1 MMSDTPIRILL
12 ADDHPIVRD
21 GLALIIDNEPDM
33 TVIAQ
38 VSNGK
43 QAVELYQQLNPDV
56 SLLDLR
62 MPEMGAVDMIVAI
75 RQIAPNAN
83 LIILTT
89 YDTDED
95 IYRGL
100 RAGARSYLLKDT
112 PVDEILDVIR
122 AVAAGKK
129 FIPTRVGMRLA
140 ERMEVEELSDRELE
154 VLRLMAQ
161 GKTNLEVGTALG
173 IAESTVKFH
182 VNHVLTKLGVSDRT
196 QAVIQAAKRGL
207 IQL

>member
-1 MMSDTPIRILL
+1 MTNPSIRILL
-12 ADDHPIVRD
+12 ADDHPIVRH

-33 TVIAQ
+33 TVIGQ
-38 VSNGK
+38 VSTGK
-43 QAVELYQQLNPDV
+43 AAVEFYRQHQPDV
-56 SLLDLR
+56 ALLDLQ
-62 MPEMGAVDMIVAI
+62 MPEMGAVDAIVAI
-75 RQIAPNAN
+75 REYDTNAN

-112 PVDEILDVIR
+112 PVDEILDVVR
-122 AVAAGKK
+122 AVHAGKK

-140 ERMEVEELSDRELE
+140 ERMDAQELSDRELE
-154 VLRLMAQ
+154 VLRLIAA
-161 GKTNLEVGTALG
+161 GKSNLEIGIELG

-182 VNHVLTKLGVSDRT
+182 VNHVLEKLEVSDRT
-196 QAVIQAAKRGL
+196 QAVIQAAKRGIVKL
-207 IQL
+207 

>member
-62 MPEMGAVDMIVAI
+62 MPEMGAVDVIVAI

>member
-1 MMSDTPIRILL
+1 MSNSPIRILL

-21 GLALIIDNEPDM
+21 GLALIIDNEADM

-38 VSNGK
+38 ADNGK
-43 QAVELYQQLNPDV
+43 EAVELYQQLQPEV

-62 MPEMGAVDMIVAI
+62 MPKMGAVDAIVAI
-75 RQIAPNAN
+75 RQADPNAN
-83 LIILTT
+83 IIILTT

-122 AVAAGKK
+122 AVAAGNK

-140 ERMEVEELSDRELE
+140 ERIESEELSDREQE

-161 GKTNLEVGTALG
+161 GKTNLEIGTALG

-196 QAVIQAAKRGL
+196 QAVIQAARRGL
-207 IQL
+207 VEL

>member
-1 MMSDTPIRILL
+1 MTPNAPIQILL

-38 VSNGK
+38 ASNGR
-43 QAVELYQQLNPDV
+43 QAVELYQHLHPAV
-56 SLLDLR
+56 GLLDLR
-62 MPEMGAVDMIVAI
+62 MPEMGAVDAIIAI
-75 RQIAPNAN
+75 RQADPNAN

-140 ERMEVEELSDRELE
+140 ERIESEELSDREQE
-154 VLRLMAQ
+154 VLRLIAQ
-161 GKTNLEVGTALG
+161 GKTNSEIGTALG

-207 IQL
+207 VDL